1 VTETNSTAPEAA
13 QAPTPRASTKVGWFE
28 RRRQRRRR
36 RIMFEEILGWLLVPF
51 FIYFIY
57 LGYVAIGGLP
67 QPAKDVIKEVTSGV
81 LR

>member
-1 VTETNSTAPEAA
+1 VTETHPTAPEAP
-13 QAPTPRASTKVGWFE
+13 QAPKPRAPAKVGWFE

-36 RIMFEEILGWLLVPF
+36 RIMFEEVLGWLLVPF
-51 FIYFIY
+51 IIYFLY
-57 LGYVAIGGLP
+57 LGYTAIGGLP

>member
-1 VTETNSTAPEAA
+1 MTDTQTNAPEAV
-13 QAPTPRASTKVGWFE
+13 QAPTPRAAPKPGWFE

-36 RIMFEEILGWLLVPF
+36 RIIFEEIVGWLLVPF
-51 FIYFIY
+51 IIYFLY
-57 LGYVAIGGLP
+57 LGYQAIGGLP

>member
-13 QAPTPRASTKVGWFE
+13 QAPAPRASAKVGWFE

-51 FIYFIY
+51 IIYFIY